1 MRSLA
6 ASMSAGW
13 FCLFCVQAAIADDD
27 LVAQSASGTNAAPA
41 SPRPMT
47 MMMPAVPPIGIGGG
61 RVIKPGQLMLSY
73 RYMLSQKN
81 QLAKGD
87 DSVSTTDVAT
97 MRNHFAGRPGQPATY
112 RSAPENMTVQVHAFG
127 AQVGITDE
135 LSAMIGI
142 PYVIKE
148 RTAVTFQGPSGTT
161 KLGTFENETSGIG
174 DISVSGLYK
183 LYDDSVHHLHL
194 MAGVSF
200 PTGSIR
206 EDGKTLQPNGTT
218 SRRRLAYGL
227 QLGTGTY
234 NLLPGLTYWGASGDW
249 NWGIQALGQI
259 NLGENDE
266 GYTFGDLA
274 YVSAW
279 GGYTLGYGFTASVR
293 LSQEY
298 RGDIDGNDNSITG
311 ASPTSDPNNYG
322 GWKTLAS
329 IGLDYRVPEGPLK
342 GVTPGIEFTVP
353 LYQDLNGPQ
362 LEDAWTLFV
371 GVRKVFTF

>member
-1 MRSLA
+1 MRAYLA
-6 ASMSAGW
+6 CVVAGW
-13 FCLFCVQAAIADDD
+13 SCLVCAQAAVAADDP
-27 LVAQSASGTNAAPA
+27 QSMPPAGSNTVPA
-41 SPRPMT
+41 SPAPVM
-47 MMMPAVPPIGIGGG
+47 MMMPAAPPIGIGGG

-81 QLAKGD
+81 QLAEGD
-87 DSVSTTDVAT
+87 DNVSTSKVAT

-112 RSAPENMTVQVHAFG
+112 RSAPESMTVQVHGFG
-127 AQVGITDE
+127 AQVGITDG
-135 LSAMIGI
+135 LSALIGI

-148 RTAVTFQGPSGTT
+148 RTAVTFRGPAGTS
-161 KLGTFENETSGIG
+161 KLGTYENETSGIG
-174 DISVSGLYK
+174 DITVSGLYK
-183 LYDDSVHHLHL
+183 LYDDAIHHLHL
-194 MAGVSF
+194 MAGLSF

-206 EDGKTLQPNGTT
+206 EDGKTLQANGTT
-218 SRRRLAYGL
+218 GRRRLAYGL

-234 NLLPGLTYWGASGDW
+234 NLLPGLTYWGAAGPW
-249 NWGIQALGQI
+249 NWGVQALGQI

-266 GYTFGDLA
+266 GYTFGDRA
-274 YVSAW
+274 YVTAW
-279 GGYTLGYGFTASVR
+279 GGYTLGYGFTASMR

-298 RGDIDGNDNSITG
+298 TGDIDGNDNSISG

-322 GWKTLAS
+322 GWKTQAS
-329 IGLDYRVPEGPLK
+329 FGIDYRVPEGPLK
-342 GVTPGIEFTVP
+342 GVTPGIEVTVP